1 VGFLPFSI
9 TLFTQINLYP
19 MASFPSDI
27 EIAQNATMAHIKEI
41 AKKINISEDDLEY
54 YGKYKAKLPLYLQ
67 QENPKG
73 KLILVSALSPTKYGE
88 GKTTM
93 SIGLTD
99 GLNYIGKKAIA
110 VLREPSLGPVFG
122 LKGGAAGGGYVQV
135 LPMEDIN
142 LHFTGDFSAIEK
154 ANNLL
159 SAVIDNTLQNT
170 NSSLHLD
177 PKSIAWKRVMD
188 MNDRSL
194 RHIIIGVGA
203 KANGTMREDGFNITP
218 ASEVM
223 AILCLAKDLEDLKIR
238 LGNIFIGKT
247 LDGKA
252 VFARDLKVVGAMAT
266 LLKDA
271 IKPNLVQTID
281 GNPAI
286 LHGGPFASIAQGTNT
301 AIATKMGLSLG
312 DYVVTEAGFGADLGA
327 EKFLHIKCEQTGLKP
342 DAVVLVAT
350 VRAIKHHAGLAAV
363 DFKTENTAA
372 IEKGF
377 CNLEKHIENMQ
388 QFGLNPVVCINAF
401 PDDTQAEY
409 AKIIELCA
417 AKGVVAV
424 VSTAFVRG
432 GKGSAEVAQQV
443 VAAIEA
449 GTANYKPLYQ
459 PSDSIE
465 YKINTVAKKI
475 YGANAVEFSPK
486 AKSQLKMINDLGFGH
501 FSVCMAKTP
510 ASFSDNEK
518 LMGRP
523 TNFEITVREFEIASG
538 AGFVV
543 PLLGEVMRM
552 PGLPAVP
559 NAERID
565 IDASGVI
572 TGLS

>member
-1 VGFLPFSI
+1 MSI
-9 TLFTQINLYP
+9 
-19 MASFPSDI
+19 FPSDI
-27 EIAQNATMAHIKEI
+27 EIAQNATMSHIKDI
-41 AKKINISEDDLEY
+41 ANKINISEDDLEF
-54 YGKYKAKLPLYLQ
+54 YGKYKAKLPLHLQ

-73 KLILVSALSPTKYGE
+73 KLILVSAMSPTKYGE

-159 SAVIDNTLQNT
+159 SAVIDNNLQNT
-170 NSSLHLD
+170 KYSLNLD

-194 RHIIIGVGA
+194 RQIIIGVGA

-223 AILCLAKDLEDLKIR
+223 AILCLAKNFEDLKFR
-238 LGNIFIGKT
+238 LGNIFVGKT

-252 VFARDLKVVGAMAT
+252 IFARDLKVVGAMAA

-281 GNPAI
+281 GSPAI

-312 DYVVTEAGFGADLGA
+312 DFVVTEAGFGADLGA
-327 EKFLHIKCEQTGLKP
+327 EKFLHIKCEQSGLKP

-350 VRAIKHHAGLAAV
+350 IRAIKHHAGLAAE
-363 DFKTENTAA
+363 DFKTENVAA

-401 PDDTQAEY
+401 PDDTEAEY
-409 AKIIELCA
+409 DKLKELCA
-417 AKGVVAV
+417 TKGVSAI
-424 VSTAFVRG
+424 VSTAFVQG
-432 GKGSAEVAQQV
+432 GKGSAEVAQKV
-443 VAAIEA
+443 IEEIEK
-449 GTANYKPLYQ
+449 GTANYQPLYQ

-465 YKINTVAKKI
+465 HKINMVAKTI
-475 YGANAVEFSPK
+475 YGANSVEFSPK
-486 AKSQLKMINDLGFGH
+486 SKAQLKMINDLGFGH
-501 FSVCMAKTP
+501 FSICMAKTP

-518 LMGRP
+518 LIGRP
-523 TNFEITVREFEIASG
+523 TNFHITVREFEISSG

-543 PLLGEVMRM
+543 PLLGDVMRM

-565 IDASGVI
+565 IDNEGRI

>member
-1 VGFLPFSI
+1 
-9 TLFTQINLYP
+9 
-19 MASFPSDI
+19 MATFPSDI
-27 EIAQNATMAHIKEI
+27 EIAQSATMSHIKEI
-41 AKKINISEDDLEY
+41 AKKINISEEDLEY

-73 KLILVSALSPTKYGE
+73 KLILVSAMSPTKYGE

-159 SAVIDNTLQNT
+159 SAIIDNNLQNT
-170 NSSLHLD
+170 KYSLQLD

-194 RHIIIGVGA
+194 RQIIIGVGA
-203 KANGTMREDGFNITP
+203 KANGVMREDNFNITP

-223 AILCLAKDLEDLKIR
+223 AILCLAKDLEDLKFR
-238 LGNIFIGKT
+238 LGNIYVGKT

-301 AIATKMGLSLG
+301 AIATKMGMSLG

-327 EKFLHIKCEQTGLKP
+327 EKFLHIKCEQSGLKP

-350 VRAIKHHAGLAAV
+350 IRAIKHHAGLVAE
-363 DFKTENTAA
+363 DFKTENVSA

-388 QFGLNPVVCINAF
+388 QFGLNPVICINAF

-409 AKIIELCA
+409 NKLIELCA
-417 AKGVVAV
+417 AKGVVAI
-424 VSTAFVRG
+424 VSRAFAEG
-432 GKGSAEVAQQV
+432 GKGSAEVAQKV
-443 VAAIEA
+443 IAAIEE

-465 YKINTVAKKI
+465 YKINTVATKI
-475 YGANAVEFSPK
+475 YGASAVEFTPK
-486 AKSQLKMINDLGFGH
+486 SRTQLKMINDLGFGH

-518 LMGRP
+518 LIGRP
-523 TNFEITVREFEIASG
+523 THFHITVREFEIASG
-538 AGFVV
+538 AGFIV

-565 IDASGVI
+565 IDNEGKI

>member
-1 VGFLPFSI
+1 MS
-9 TLFTQINLYP
+9 T
-19 MASFPSDI
+19 FPSDI
-27 EIAQNATMAHIKEI
+27 EIAQNATMSHIKDI
-41 AKKINISEDDLEY
+41 AKKINISEDDLEF
-54 YGKYKAKLPLYLQ
+54 YGKYKAKLPLHLQ

-73 KLILVSALSPTKYGE
+73 KLILVSAMSPTKYGE

-159 SAVIDNTLQNT
+159 SAVIDNNLQNT
-170 NSSLHLD
+170 KYSLNLD

-194 RHIIIGVGA
+194 RQIIIGVGA

-223 AILCLAKDLEDLKIR
+223 AILCLAKDLEDLKFR
-238 LGNIFIGKT
+238 LGNIFVGKT

-252 VFARDLKVVGAMAT
+252 IFTRDLNVVGAMAT

-327 EKFLHIKCEQTGLKP
+327 EKFLHIKCEQSGLKP

-350 VRAIKHHAGLAAV
+350 IRAIKHHAGLAAD
-363 DFKTENTAA
+363 DFKTENVSA

-409 AKIIELCA
+409 DKLKELCA
-417 AKGVVAV
+417 TKGVTAI
-424 VSTAFVRG
+424 VSTAFAQG
-432 GKGSAEVAQQV
+432 GKGSAEVAQKV
-443 VAAIEA
+443 VEEIEK
-449 GTANYKPLYQ
+449 GTANYQPLYQ

-465 YKINTVAKKI
+465 HKINVVAKTI
-475 YGANAVEFSPK
+475 YGANSVEFSPK
-486 AKSQLKMINDLGFGH
+486 SKSQLKMINDLGFGH
-501 FSVCMAKTP
+501 FSICMAKTP

-518 LMGRP
+518 LIGRP
-523 TNFEITVREFEIASG
+523 TNFDITVREFEIASG
-538 AGFVV
+538 AGFIV

-565 IDASGVI
+565 IDNEGRI

>member
-1 VGFLPFSI
+1 MS
-9 TLFTQINLYP
+9 T
-19 MASFPSDI
+19 FPSDI
-27 EIAQNATMAHIKEI
+27 EIAQNATMSHIKDI
-41 AKKINISEDDLEY
+41 AKKINISEDDLEF
-54 YGKYKAKLPLYLQ
+54 YGKYKAKLPLHLQ

-73 KLILVSALSPTKYGE
+73 KLILVSAMSPTKYGE

-159 SAVIDNTLQNT
+159 SAVIDNNLQNT
-170 NSSLHLD
+170 KYSLNLD

-194 RHIIIGVGA
+194 RQIIIGVGA

-223 AILCLAKDLEDLKIR
+223 AILCLAKDLEDLKFR
-238 LGNIFIGKT
+238 LGNIFVGKT

-252 VFARDLKVVGAMAT
+252 IFARDLNVVGAMAT

-327 EKFLHIKCEQTGLKP
+327 EKFMDIKCGYGKLKP
-342 DAVVLVAT
+342 SVVVIVAT
-350 VRAIKHHAGLAAV
+350 IRALRHHGGATAKEL
-363 DFKTENTAA
+363 NTPS
-372 IEKGF
+372 IEKIRKGF
-377 CNLEKHIENMQ
+377 CNLEKHIENIQ
-388 QFGLNPVVCINAF
+388 KFGINPVVCVNAF

-409 AKIIELCA
+409 DKLKELCA
-417 AKGVVAV
+417 NKGVTAI
-424 VSTAFVRG
+424 VSTAFVHG
-432 GKGSAEVAQQV
+432 GKGSAEVAEKV
-443 VAAIEA
+443 VEEINK
-449 GTANYKPLYQ
+449 GNANYKPLYQ

-465 YKINTVAKKI
+465 HKINTVAKEI
-475 YGANAVEFSPK
+475 YGANSVEFSPK
-486 AKSQLKMINDLGFGH
+486 SKSQLKMINDLGFSH

-518 LMGRP
+518 LIGRP
-523 TNFEITVREFEIASG
+523 TNFDITVREFEIASG
-538 AGFVV
+538 AGFIV

-565 IDASGVI
+565 IDNNGVI

>member
-1 VGFLPFSI
+1 MS
-9 TLFTQINLYP
+9 T
-19 MASFPSDI
+19 FPSDI
-27 EIAQNATMAHIKEI
+27 EIAQSATMQHIRVI
-41 AKKINISEDDLEY
+41 AEKINIPEDDLEY
-54 YGKYKAKLPLYLQ
+54 YGKYKAKLPLELQ
-67 QENPKG
+67 SENPQG
-73 KLILVSALSPTKYGE
+73 KLILVSAMSPTKYGE

-110 VLREPSLGPVFG
+110 ALREPSLGPVFG
-122 LKGGAAGGGYVQV
+122 MKGGAAGGGYAQV
-135 LPMEDIN
+135 VPMEDIN

-159 SAVIDNTLQNT
+159 SAVIDNNLQNPKY
-170 NSSLHLD
+170 SLNLD

-194 RHIIIGVGA
+194 RQIIIGVGA

-223 AILCLAKDLEDLKIR
+223 AILCLSKDLEDLKFR
-238 LGNIFIGKT
+238 LGNIYVGKT
-247 LDGKA
+247 LDGNA
-252 VFARDLKVVGAMAT
+252 IFARDLKVVGAMAV

-271 IKPNLVQTID
+271 LKPNLVQTLE

-301 AIATKMGLSLG
+301 VIATKMGLSLG

-327 EKFLHIKCEQTGLKP
+327 EKFLHIKCEQSGLKP

-350 VRAIKHHAGLAAV
+350 IRAIKHHAGLSAE
-363 DFKTENTAA
+363 DFKTENIEA
-372 IEKGF
+372 IAKGF

-401 PDDTQAEY
+401 PDDTAAEY
-409 AKIIELCA
+409 DKLKALCLT
-417 AKGVVAV
+417 KGVTAI
-424 VSTAFVRG
+424 VSTAFVDG
-432 GKGSAEVAQQV
+432 GKGAAALAEKVIAE
-443 VAAIEA
+443 IES
-449 GTANYKPLYQ
+449 GKANYQPLYQ
-459 PSDSIE
+459 KNDTIE
-465 YKINTVAKKI
+465 HKIRTIATRI
-475 YGANAVEFSPK
+475 YGADTVEFSS
-486 AKSQLKMINDLGFGH
+486 KSKTQLKMINDLGFND

-518 LMGRP
+518 VIGRP
-523 TNFEITVREFEIASG
+523 TNFTITVREFEIASG
-538 AGFVV
+538 AGFIV
-543 PLLGEVMRM
+543 PLLGDVMRM
-552 PGLPAVP
+552 PGLPAIP

-565 IDASGVI
+565 IDNDGKI
-572 TGLS
+572 IGLS

>member
-1 VGFLPFSI
+1 MS
-9 TLFTQINLYP
+9 T
-19 MASFPSDI
+19 FPSDI
-27 EIAQNATMAHIKEI
+27 EIAQNATMSHIKDI
-41 AKKINISEDDLEY
+41 AKKINISEDDLEF
-54 YGKYKAKLPLYLQ
+54 YGKYKAKLPLHLQ

-73 KLILVSALSPTKYGE
+73 KLILVSAMSPTKYGE

-159 SAVIDNTLQNT
+159 SAVIDNNLQNT
-170 NSSLHLD
+170 KYSLNLD

-194 RHIIIGVGA
+194 RQIIIGVGA

-223 AILCLAKDLEDLKIR
+223 AILCLAKDLEDLKFR
-238 LGNIFIGKT
+238 LGNIFVGKT

-252 VFARDLKVVGAMAT
+252 IFARDLNVVGAMAT

-327 EKFLHIKCEQTGLKP
+327 EKFLHIKCEQSGLKP

-350 VRAIKHHAGLAAV
+350 IRAIKHHAGLAAE
-363 DFKTENTAA
+363 DFKTENVAA

-401 PDDTQAEY
+401 PDDTEAEY
-409 AKIIELCA
+409 DKLKALCA
-417 AKGVVAV
+417 TKGVIAI
-424 VSTAFVRG
+424 VSTAFANG
-432 GKGSAEVAQQV
+432 GKGSAEVAQKV
-443 VAAIEA
+443 VEEIEK

-465 YKINTVAKKI
+465 HKINVVAKNI
-475 YGANAVEFSPK
+475 YGANSVEFSPK
-486 AKSQLKMINDLGFGH
+486 SKSQLKMINDLGFGH
-501 FSVCMAKTP
+501 FSICMAKTP

-518 LMGRP
+518 LIGRP
-523 TNFEITVREFEIASG
+523 SNFDITVREFEISSG

-543 PLLGEVMRM
+543 PLLGDVMRM

-565 IDASGVI
+565 IDNEGRI

>member
-1 VGFLPFSI
+1 ML
-9 TLFTQINLYP
+9 N
-19 MASFPSDI
+19 FPSDI
-27 EIAQNATMAHIKEI
+27 EIAQNAKMSHIKEI
-41 AKKINISEDDLEY
+41 AKKINIEEDDLEF

-67 QENPKG
+67 QQNPKG
-73 KLILVSALSPTKYGE
+73 KLILVSAMSPTKYGE

-159 SAVIDNTLQNT
+159 SAVIDNNLQNIKY
-170 NSSLHLD
+170 SLNLD

-194 RHIIIGVGA
+194 RQIIIGVGA
-203 KANGTMREDGFNITP
+203 KSNGTMREDGFNITP

-223 AILCLAKDLEDLKIR
+223 AILCLAKDLEDLKLR
-238 LGNIFIGKT
+238 LGNIFVGKT
-247 LDGKA
+247 LEGKA

-327 EKFLHIKCEQTGLKP
+327 EKFLHIKCEQSGLKP

-350 VRAIKHHAGLAAV
+350 IRAIKHHAGLTAE
-363 DFKTENTAA
+363 DFKTENINA

-377 CNLEKHIENMQ
+377 CNLEKHIENIQ
-388 QFGLNPVVCINAF
+388 KFGINPVVCINAF
-401 PDDTQAEY
+401 PDDTKAEY
-409 AKIIELCA
+409 DKLITLCA
-417 AKGVVAV
+417 TKGVTAI
-424 VSTAFVRG
+424 VSTAFVHG
-432 GKGSAEVAQQV
+432 GKGAAEVAQKV
-443 VAAIEA
+443 LEEIDK
-449 GTANYKPLYQ
+449 GNANYKPLYQ

-465 YKINTVAKKI
+465 HKINIVAKEI
-475 YGANAVEFSPK
+475 YGANSVAFSPK
-486 AKSQLKMINDLGFGH
+486 SKLQLKMINDLGFSR

-518 LMGRP
+518 LIGRP
-523 TNFEITVREFEIASG
+523 INFDITVREFEIASG
-538 AGFVV
+538 AGFIV

-552 PGLPAVP
+552 PGLPSIP

-565 IDASGVI
+565 IDNNGVI

>member
-1 VGFLPFSI
+1 
-9 TLFTQINLYP
+9 

-54 YGKYKAKLPLYLQ
+54 YGKYKAKLPLHLQ

-159 SAVIDNTLQNT
+159 SAVIDNNLQNA
-170 NSSLHLD
+170 NYSLNLD

-194 RHIIIGVGA
+194 RQIIVGVGA

-223 AILCLAKDLEDLKIR
+223 AILCLAKDLEDLKFR
-238 LGNIFIGKT
+238 LGNIYIGKT
-247 LDGKA
+247 LEGKA

-327 EKFLHIKCEQTGLKP
+327 EKFLHIKCEQSGLKP

-350 VRAIKHHAGLAAV
+350 IRAIKHHAGLTAE
-363 DFKTENTAA
+363 DFKTENVSA

-409 AKIIELCA
+409 DKLIELCA

-424 VSTAFVRG
+424 VSRAFVQG

-443 VAAIEA
+443 VAAIEK

-465 YKINTVAKKI
+465 HKINVVAKTI
-475 YGANAVEFSPK
+475 YGAQSVAFS
-486 AKSQLKMINDLGFGH
+486 AKSKTQLKMINELGFGH

-518 LMGRP
+518 LIGRP
-523 TNFEITVREFEIASG
+523 ANFDITVREFEIASG
-538 AGFVV
+538 AGFIV
-543 PLLGEVMRM
+543 PLLGDVMRM

-565 IDASGVI
+565 IDNEGVI

>member
-1 VGFLPFSI
+1 MS
-9 TLFTQINLYP
+9 T
-19 MASFPSDI
+19 FPSDI
-27 EIAQNATMAHIKEI
+27 EIAQNATISHIKDI
-41 AKKINISEDDLEY
+41 AKKINISEDDLEF
-54 YGKYKAKLPLYLQ
+54 YGKYKAKLPLHLQ

-73 KLILVSALSPTKYGE
+73 KLILVSAMSPTKYGE

-159 SAVIDNTLQNT
+159 SAVIDNNLQNT
-170 NSSLHLD
+170 KYSLNLD

-194 RHIIIGVGA
+194 RQIIIGVGA

-223 AILCLAKDLEDLKIR
+223 AILCLAKDLEDLKFR
-238 LGNIFIGKT
+238 LGNIFVGKT

-252 VFARDLKVVGAMAT
+252 IFARDLNVVGAMAT

-327 EKFLHIKCEQTGLKP
+327 EKFLHIKCEQSGLKP

-350 VRAIKHHAGLAAV
+350 IRAIKHHAGLAAE
-363 DFKTENTAA
+363 DFKTENVAA

-401 PDDTQAEY
+401 PDDTQAEND
-409 AKIIELCA
+409 KLKELCA
-417 AKGVVAV
+417 TKGVTAI
-424 VSTAFVRG
+424 VSTAFAQG
-432 GKGSAEVAQQV
+432 GKGSAEVAQKV
-443 VAAIEA
+443 VEEIEK
-449 GTANYKPLYQ
+449 GTANYQPLYQ
-459 PSDSIE
+459 TSDSIE
-465 YKINTVAKKI
+465 HKINVVAKTI
-475 YGANAVEFSPK
+475 YGANSVEFSPK
-486 AKSQLKMINDLGFGH
+486 SKSQLKMINDLGFGH
-501 FSVCMAKTP
+501 FSICMAKTP

-518 LMGRP
+518 LIGRP
-523 TNFEITVREFEIASG
+523 TNFDITVREFEIASG
-538 AGFVV
+538 AGFIV

-565 IDASGVI
+565 IDNEGRI

>member
-1 VGFLPFSI
+1 MS
-9 TLFTQINLYP
+9 N
-19 MASFPSDI
+19 FPSDI
-27 EIAQNATMAHIKEI
+27 EIAQSATLQHIRAI
-41 AKKINISEDDLEY
+41 AEKINITEDDLEY
-54 YGKYKAKLPLYLQ
+54 YGKYKAKLPLELQ
-67 QENPKG
+67 EEKPKG

-110 VLREPSLGPVFG
+110 ALREPSLGPVFG
-122 LKGGAAGGGYVQV
+122 MKGGAAGGGYAQV
-135 LPMEDIN
+135 VPMEDIN

-154 ANNLL
+154 ANNLF
-159 SAVIDNTLQNT
+159 SAVIDNNLQNPKY
-170 NSSLHLD
+170 SLNLD

-194 RHIIIGVGA
+194 RQIIIGVGA

-223 AILCLAKDLEDLKIR
+223 AILCLSKDMEDLKLR
-238 LGNIFIGKT
+238 LGNIFVGQT
-247 LDGKA
+247 FDGKA
-252 VFARDLKVVGAMAT
+252 IFARDLNVVGAMAV

-271 IKPNLVQTID
+271 LKPNLVQTLE

-327 EKFLHIKCEQTGLKP
+327 EKFLHIKCEQSGLKP

-350 VRAIKHHAGLAAV
+350 IRAIKHHAGLSAEE
-363 DFKTENTAA
+363 FKTENVPA
-372 IEKGF
+372 IAKGF

-388 QFGLNPVVCINAF
+388 KFGLNTVVCINAF
-401 PDDTQAEY
+401 PDDTEAEY
-409 AKIIELCA
+409 AALKALCLT
-417 AKGVVAV
+417 KGVTAI
-424 VSTAFVRG
+424 VSTAFSVG
-432 GKGSAEVAQQV
+432 GKGSAELATQV
-443 VAAIEA
+443 IAEIES
-449 GTANYKPLYQ
+449 GKANYKPLYQ
-459 PSDSIE
+459 KEDSIE
-465 YKINTVAKKI
+465 HKIITVAKEI
-475 YGANAVEFSPK
+475 YGASAVEFSPK
-486 AKSQLKMINDLGFGH
+486 SKTQLKMINELGFGD

-518 LMGRP
+518 LIGRP
-523 TNFEITVREFEIASG
+523 TDFVITVREFEIASG
-538 AGFVV
+538 ARFIV
-543 PLLGEVMRM
+543 PLLGDVMRM

-565 IDASGVI
+565 IDADGKI
-572 TGLS
+572 IGLS

>member
-1 VGFLPFSI
+1 MS
-9 TLFTQINLYP
+9 T
-19 MASFPSDI
+19 FPSDI
-27 EIAQNATMAHIKEI
+27 EIAQNATMSHIKDI
-41 AKKINISEDDLEY
+41 AKKINISEDDLEF
-54 YGKYKAKLPLYLQ
+54 YGKYKAKLPLHLQ
-67 QENPKG
+67 KENPKG
-73 KLILVSALSPTKYGE
+73 KLILVSAMSPTKYGE

-159 SAVIDNTLQNT
+159 SAVIDNNLQNT
-170 NSSLHLD
+170 KYSLNLD

-194 RHIIIGVGA
+194 RQIIIGVGA

-223 AILCLAKDLEDLKIR
+223 AILCLAKDLEDLKFR
-238 LGNIFIGKT
+238 LGNIFVGKT

-252 VFARDLKVVGAMAT
+252 IFARDLNVVGAMAT

-327 EKFLHIKCEQTGLKP
+327 EKFLHIKCEQSGLKP

-350 VRAIKHHAGLAAV
+350 IRAIKHHAGLAAE
-363 DFKTENTAA
+363 DFKTENVSA

-409 AKIIELCA
+409 DKLKELCVT
-417 AKGVVAV
+417 KGVSAI
-424 VSTAFVRG
+424 VSTAFAQG
-432 GKGSAEVAQQV
+432 GKGSAEVAQKV
-443 VAAIEA
+443 IEEIEK

-459 PSDSIE
+459 PLDSIE
-465 YKINTVAKKI
+465 HKINVVAKTI
-475 YGANAVEFSPK
+475 YGANSVEFSPK
-486 AKSQLKMINDLGFGH
+486 SKAQLKMINDLGFGH
-501 FSVCMAKTP
+501 FSICMAKTP

-518 LMGRP
+518 LIGRP
-523 TNFEITVREFEIASG
+523 ANFDITVREFEISSG

-543 PLLGEVMRM
+543 PLLGDVMRM

-565 IDASGVI
+565 IDNNGVI

>member
-1 VGFLPFSI
+1 MS
-9 TLFTQINLYP
+9 N
-19 MASFPSDI
+19 FPSDI
-27 EIAQNATMAHIKEI
+27 EIAQNATLQHIRSI
-41 AKKINISEDDLEY
+41 AEKINITEEDLEY
-54 YGKYKAKLPLYLQ
+54 YGKYKAKLPLELQ
-67 QENPKG
+67 VENPKG
-73 KLILVSALSPTKYGE
+73 KLILVSAMSPTKYGE

-93 SIGLTD
+93 TIGLTD
-99 GLNYIGKKAIA
+99 GLNFVGKKAIA
-110 VLREPSLGPVFG
+110 ALREPSLGPVFG
-122 LKGGAAGGGYVQV
+122 LKGGAAGGGYAQV
-135 LPMEDIN
+135 VPMEDIN

-159 SAVIDNTLQNT
+159 AAVIDNNLQNPQY
-170 NSSLHLD
+170 SLNLD

-194 RHIIIGVGA
+194 RQIIIGVGN
-203 KANGTMREDGFNITP
+203 KGNGTMREDGFNITP

-223 AILCLAKDLEDLKIR
+223 AILCLSKDLQDLKNR
-238 LGNIFIGKT
+238 LGSIFVGKT

-252 VFARDLKVVGAMAT
+252 VFARDLNVVGAMAV

-271 IKPNLVQTID
+271 LKPNLVQTLE

-301 AIATKMGLSLG
+301 VIATKMGLSLG

-327 EKFLHIKCEQTGLKP
+327 EKFLHIKCGQSGLKP

-350 VRAIKHHAGLAAV
+350 IRAIKHHSGMRAE
-363 DFKTENTAA
+363 DFKSENVAA

-377 CNLEKHIENMQ
+377 CNLEKHIENIQ
-388 QFGLNPVVCINAF
+388 KFGLNPVVCINAF

-409 AKIIELCA
+409 NALKALCLT
-417 AKGVVAV
+417 KGVTAI
-424 VSTAFVRG
+424 VSTAFVDG
-432 GKGSAEVAQQV
+432 GKGSAALAEKVIAE
-443 VAAIEA
+443 IES
-449 GTANYKPLYQ
+449 GNANYKPLYEKE
-459 PSDSIE
+459 DSIE
-465 YKINTVAKKI
+465 HKIITIATEI
-475 YGANAVEFSPK
+475 YGAKAVEFSPK
-486 AKSQLKMINDLGFGH
+486 SKTQLKMINDLGFNE

-518 LMGRP
+518 LIGRP
-523 TNFEITVREFEIASG
+523 TDFIITVREFEIASG
-538 AGFVV
+538 AGFIV

-565 IDASGVI
+565 IDDNGKI
-572 TGLS
+572 IGLS

>member
-1 VGFLPFSI
+1 
-9 TLFTQINLYP
+9 
-19 MASFPSDI
+19 MATFPSDI
-27 EIAQNATMAHIKEI
+27 EIAQSATMCHIKEI
-41 AKKINISEDDLEY
+41 AKKINISEEDLEY

-73 KLILVSALSPTKYGE
+73 KLILVSAMSPTKYGE

-159 SAVIDNTLQNT
+159 SAIIDNNLQNT
-170 NSSLHLD
+170 KYSLQLD

-194 RHIIIGVGA
+194 RQIIIGVGA
-203 KANGTMREDGFNITP
+203 KANGVMREDNFNITP

-223 AILCLAKDLEDLKIR
+223 AILCLAKDLEDLKFR
-238 LGNIFIGKT
+238 LGNIYVGKT

-301 AIATKMGLSLG
+301 AIATKMGMSLG

-327 EKFLHIKCEQTGLKP
+327 EKFLHIKCEQSGLKP

-350 VRAIKHHAGLAAV
+350 IRAIKHHAGLAAE
-363 DFKTENTAA
+363 DFKTENVSA

-388 QFGLNPVVCINAF
+388 QFGLNPLICINAF

-409 AKIIELCA
+409 NKLIELCA
-417 AKGVVAV
+417 AKGVVAI
-424 VSTAFVRG
+424 VSRAFAEG
-432 GKGSAEVAQQV
+432 GKGSAEVAQKV
-443 VAAIEA
+443 ITAIEE

-465 YKINTVAKKI
+465 YKIKTVATKI
-475 YGANAVEFSPK
+475 YGASAVEFTPK
-486 AKSQLKMINDLGFGH
+486 SRTQLKMINDLGFGH

-518 LMGRP
+518 LIGRP
-523 TNFEITVREFEIASG
+523 THFHITVREFEIASG
-538 AGFVV
+538 AGFIV

-565 IDASGVI
+565 IDNEGKI

>member
-1 VGFLPFSI
+1 
-9 TLFTQINLYP
+9 
-19 MASFPSDI
+19 MATFPSDI
-27 EIAQNATMAHIKEI
+27 EIAQNAKMLHIKEI
-41 AKKINISEDDLEY
+41 AKKINIDEEDLEY
-54 YGKYKAKLPLYLQ
+54 YGKYKAKLPLELQ
-67 QENPKG
+67 QEHPKG
-73 KLILVSALSPTKYGE
+73 KLILVSAMSPTKYGE

-159 SAVIDNTLQNT
+159 SAVIDNNIQNHKYTLN
-170 NSSLHLD
+170 LD
-177 PKSIAWKRVMD
+177 PRTIAWKRVMD
-188 MNDRSL
+188 MNDRAL
-194 RHIIIGVGA
+194 RQIVIGVGG
-203 KANGTMREDGFNITP
+203 KTNGMIREDGFNITP

-223 AILCLAKDLEDLKIR
+223 AILCLAKDLEDLKLR
-238 LGNIFIGKT
+238 LGNIFVGKT
-247 LDGKA
+247 FDGEA
-252 VFARDLKVVGAMAT
+252 IFARDLKVVGAMAT

-327 EKFLHIKCEQTGLKP
+327 EKFLHIKCEQAGLKP
-342 DAVVLVAT
+342 EAVVLVAT
-350 VRAIKHHAGLAAV
+350 LRAIKHHAGMSEYELKV
-363 DFKTENTAA
+363 PKVSA
-372 IEKGF
+372 IESGF
-377 CNLEKHIENMQ
+377 CNLEKHIENIQ
-388 QFGLNPVVCINAF
+388 KFGLNPVVCINAF

-409 AKIIELCA
+409 DKLIELCA
-417 AKGVVAV
+417 KKGVVAI
-424 VSTAFVRG
+424 VSTAFSQG
-432 GKGSAEVAQQV
+432 GKGSADLAKEVIAE
-443 VAAIEA
+443 IEK

-465 YKINTVAKKI
+465 HKINTVAKEI
-475 YGANAVEFSPK
+475 YGAKSVEFS
-486 AKSQLKMINDLGFGH
+486 AKSKTQLKMINELGFSH

-510 ASFSDNEK
+510 ASFSDNDK
-518 LMGRP
+518 LIGRP
-523 TNFEITVREFEIASG
+523 TNFDITVREFEIASG
-538 AGFVV
+538 AGFIV

-565 IDASGVI
+565 IDNNGVI

>member
-1 VGFLPFSI
+1 MS
-9 TLFTQINLYP
+9 T
-19 MASFPSDI
+19 FPSDI
-27 EIAQNATMAHIKEI
+27 EIAQNAIMSHIKDI
-41 AKKINISEDDLEY
+41 AKKISISEDDLEF
-54 YGKYKAKLPLYLQ
+54 YGKYKAKLPLHLQ

-73 KLILVSALSPTKYGE
+73 KLILVSAMSPTKYGE

-159 SAVIDNTLQNT
+159 SAVIDNNLQNT
-170 NSSLHLD
+170 KYSLNLD

-194 RHIIIGVGA
+194 RQIIIGVGA
-203 KANGTMREDGFNITP
+203 KANGTMREDGFNNTP
-218 ASEVM
+218 ASELM
-223 AILCLAKDLEDLKIR
+223 AILCLAKDLEDLKFR
-238 LGNIFIGKT
+238 LGNIFVGKT

-252 VFARDLKVVGAMAT
+252 IFARDLNVVGAMAT

-327 EKFLHIKCEQTGLKP
+327 EKFLHIKCEQSGLKP

-350 VRAIKHHAGLAAV
+350 IRAIKHHAGLAAE
-363 DFKTENTAA
+363 DFKTENVSA

-409 AKIIELCA
+409 DKLKELCVT
-417 AKGVVAV
+417 KGVSAI
-424 VSTAFVRG
+424 VSTAFAQG
-432 GKGSAEVAQQV
+432 GKGSAEVAQKV
-443 VAAIEA
+443 IEEIEK

-459 PSDSIE
+459 PLDSIE
-465 YKINTVAKKI
+465 HKINVVAKTI
-475 YGANAVEFSPK
+475 YGANSVEFSPK
-486 AKSQLKMINDLGFGH
+486 SKAQLKMINDLGFGH
-501 FSVCMAKTP
+501 FSICMAKTP

-518 LMGRP
+518 LIGRP
-523 TNFEITVREFEIASG
+523 TNFDITVREFEIASG
-538 AGFVV
+538 AGFIV

-559 NAERID
+559 NVERID
-565 IDASGVI
+565 IDNNGLI

>member
-1 VGFLPFSI
+1 MS
-9 TLFTQINLYP
+9 T
-19 MASFPSDI
+19 FPSDI
-27 EIAQNATMAHIKEI
+27 EIAQNATMSHIKDI
-41 AKKINISEDDLEY
+41 AKKINISEDDLEF
-54 YGKYKAKLPLYLQ
+54 YGKYKAKLPLHLQ

-73 KLILVSALSPTKYGE
+73 KLILVSAMSPTKYGE

-159 SAVIDNTLQNT
+159 SAVIDNNLQNT
-170 NSSLHLD
+170 KYSLNLD

-194 RHIIIGVGA
+194 RQIIIGVGA

-223 AILCLAKDLEDLKIR
+223 AILCLAKNLEDLKFR
-238 LGNIFIGKT
+238 LGNIFVGKT

-252 VFARDLKVVGAMAT
+252 IFARDLNVVGAMAT

-301 AIATKMGLSLG
+301 AIATKIGLSLG

-327 EKFLHIKCEQTGLKP
+327 EKFLHIKCEQSGLKP

-350 VRAIKHHAGLAAV
+350 IRAIKHHAGLAAE
-363 DFKTENTAA
+363 DFKTENVSA

-409 AKIIELCA
+409 DKLKELCA
-417 AKGVVAV
+417 TKGVTAI
-424 VSTAFVRG
+424 VSTAFAHG
-432 GKGSAEVAQQV
+432 GKGSAEVAQKV
-443 VAAIEA
+443 VEEIEK

-465 YKINTVAKKI
+465 HKINVVAKTI
-475 YGANAVEFSPK
+475 YGANSVEFSPK
-486 AKSQLKMINDLGFGH
+486 SKSQLKMINDLGFGH
-501 FSVCMAKTP
+501 FSICMAKTP

-518 LMGRP
+518 LIGRP
-523 TNFEITVREFEIASG
+523 TNFDITVREFEISSG

-543 PLLGEVMRM
+543 PLLGDVMRM

-565 IDASGVI
+565 IDNEGRI

>member
-1 VGFLPFSI
+1 MS
-9 TLFTQINLYP
+9 T
-19 MASFPSDI
+19 FPSDI
-27 EIAQNATMAHIKEI
+27 EIAQNATMSHIKDI
-41 AKKINISEDDLEY
+41 AKKINISEDDLEF
-54 YGKYKAKLPLYLQ
+54 YGKYKAKLPLHLQ

-73 KLILVSALSPTKYGE
+73 KLILVSAMSPTKYGE

-159 SAVIDNTLQNT
+159 SAVIDNNLQNT
-170 NSSLHLD
+170 KYSLNLD

-194 RHIIIGVGA
+194 RQIIIGVGA

-223 AILCLAKDLEDLKIR
+223 AILCLAKDLEDLKFR
-238 LGNIFIGKT
+238 LGNIFVGKT

-252 VFARDLKVVGAMAT
+252 IFARDLNVVGAMAT

-327 EKFLHIKCEQTGLKP
+327 EKFLHIKCEQSGLKP

-350 VRAIKHHAGLAAV
+350 IRAIKHHAGLAAE
-363 DFKTENTAA
+363 DFKTENVSA

-409 AKIIELCA
+409 DKLKELCA
-417 AKGVVAV
+417 SKGVSAI
-424 VSTAFVRG
+424 VSTAFAHG
-432 GKGSAEVAQQV
+432 GKGSAEVAQKV
-443 VAAIEA
+443 VEEIEK

-465 YKINTVAKKI
+465 HKINVVAKNI
-475 YGANAVEFSPK
+475 YGANSVEFSPK
-486 AKSQLKMINDLGFGH
+486 SKSQLKMINDLGFGH
-501 FSVCMAKTP
+501 FSICMAKTP

-518 LMGRP
+518 LIGRP
-523 TNFEITVREFEIASG
+523 SNFDITVREFEISSG

-543 PLLGEVMRM
+543 PLLGDVMRM

-565 IDASGVI
+565 IDNEGRI

>member
-1 VGFLPFSI
+1 MS
-9 TLFTQINLYP
+9 Q
-19 MASFPSDI
+19 FPSDI
-27 EIAQNATMAHIKEI
+27 EIAQSATMQHIRVI
-41 AKKINISEDDLEY
+41 AEKINIPEDDLEY
-54 YGKYKAKLPLYLQ
+54 YGKYKAKLPLELQ
-67 QENPKG
+67 SENPQG
-73 KLILVSALSPTKYGE
+73 KLILVSAMSPTKYGE

-110 VLREPSLGPVFG
+110 ALREPSLGPVFG
-122 LKGGAAGGGYVQV
+122 MKGGAAGGGYAQV

-159 SAVIDNTLQNT
+159 SAVIDNNLQNPKY
-170 NSSLHLD
+170 SLNLD

-194 RHIIIGVGA
+194 RQIIIGVGA

-223 AILCLAKDLEDLKIR
+223 AILCLSKDLEDLKFR
-238 LGNIFIGKT
+238 LGNIYVGKT

-252 VFARDLKVVGAMAT
+252 IFARDLKVVGAMAV

-271 IKPNLVQTID
+271 LKPNLVQTLE

-301 AIATKMGLSLG
+301 VIATKMGLSLG

-327 EKFLHIKCEQTGLKP
+327 EKFLHIKCEQSGLKP

-350 VRAIKHHAGLAAV
+350 IRAIKHHAGLSAE
-363 DFKTENTAA
+363 DFKTENIEA
-372 IEKGF
+372 IAKGF

-401 PDDTQAEY
+401 PDDTPAEY
-409 AKIIELCA
+409 DKLKELCLN
-417 AKGVVAV
+417 KGVTAI
-424 VSTAFVRG
+424 VSTAFVDG
-432 GKGSAEVAQQV
+432 GKGSAELAEKVFAE
-443 VAAIEA
+443 IES
-449 GTANYKPLYQ
+449 GKANYQPLYQ
-459 PSDSIE
+459 KTDSIE
-465 YKINTVAKKI
+465 HKIRTIATQI
-475 YGANAVEFSPK
+475 YGADTVEFSS
-486 AKSQLKMINDLGFGH
+486 KSKTQLKIINDLGFND

-518 LMGRP
+518 IIGRP
-523 TNFEITVREFEIASG
+523 TNFTITVREFEIASG
-538 AGFVV
+538 AGFIV
-543 PLLGEVMRM
+543 PLLGDVMRM
-552 PGLPAVP
+552 PGLPAIP

-565 IDASGVI
+565 IDNDGKI
-572 TGLS
+572 IGLS